1 MKLDEVY
8 NTIGQDKYSSPKDIH
23 KVLKSWV
30 IRNTPKIGELSIS
43 PRYQR
48 ADGDYLYRGI
58 ELSREDLKKVQGGG
72 SIDFPS
78 KGFSSWSEDY
88 WVARAFATKAG
99 ASGAVIKM
107 PAKKLKIWLNID
119 EFLFRN
125 KLKPL
130 DRREE
135 REIIVQDAPMKI
147 TKDML
152 YDNDD
157 HPVDD

>member
-8 NTIGQDKYSSPKDIH
+8 NTIADDKYSKPKDIL
-23 KVLKSWV
+23 KVLKDWV
-30 IRNTPKIGELSIS
+30 IRNTPKIGTLSIS

-48 ADGDYLYRGI
+48 PDADYLYRGI
-58 ELSREDLKKVQGGG
+58 ELTREDIKKIEAGG
-72 SIDFPS
+72 SIDFAS

-88 WVARAFATKAG
+88 WVARGFAVKAG
-99 ASGAVIKM
+99 APGVVLRV
-107 PAKKLKIWLNID
+107 PTKKLKIWLDID

-125 KLKPL
+125 KFPPL

-157 HPVDD
+157 HPVE